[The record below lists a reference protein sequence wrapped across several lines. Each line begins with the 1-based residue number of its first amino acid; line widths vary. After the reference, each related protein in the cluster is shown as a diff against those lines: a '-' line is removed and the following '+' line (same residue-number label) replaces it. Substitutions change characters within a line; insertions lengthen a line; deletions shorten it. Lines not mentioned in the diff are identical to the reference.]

1 MRKRI
6 PPKPSKVKM
15 CPLLE
20 QNCLKSGCEIYN
32 ELLDR
37 CDLSVLSYNLYRLSE
52 TMKLNL
58 EAETEDKPRL
68 Q

>member
-1 MRKRI
+1 M
-6 PPKPSKVKM
+6 PPKATQVKT

-37 CDLSVLSYNLYRLSE
+37 CDISVASYNLYRLSE
-52 TMKLNL
+52 AMKQNL
-58 EAETEDKPRL
+58 EVEDKPEL
-68 Q
+68 H